1 VATSLA
7 DPLPAGRAHRGPL
20 SRFRCS
26 DCGYGDSCRIAPE
39 RCPMCGGSVWEFEQ
53 WRLFTQFL
61 SDLDYR

>member
-1 VATSLA
+1 MATA
-7 DPLPAGRAHRGPL
+7 AG
-20 SRFRCS
+20 S
-26 DCGYGDSCRIAPE
+26 APE